1 MCRSLLIGMS
11 GTHEFQTFPSER
23 VSWDLFG
30 DGSGV
35 ELTHYPPPAVQQFT
49 AMFAPCGCQWQA
61 RDKAGLRLFILYI
74 THTDAG
80 PTFEFGHRQHDNQ
93 YALYVMTTREDID
106 E

>member
-11 GTHEFQTFPSER
+11 GTHEFQTFPTER
-23 VSWDLFG
+23 VRFDLFG
-30 DGSGV
+30 DGV
-35 ELTHYPPPAVQQFT
+35 EHDITVCPPAAVQQFT
-49 AMFAPCGCQWQA
+49 ATFAPCGCRWQA

-74 THTDAG
+74 IYTDAG